1 MPPDTLVTA
10 LHALGSGRVGVPDA
24 DLTLDLTAA
33 ALLRLWA
40 VWLKKLTGS
49 SVPYL
54 LENAVR
60 RPGRVVRRGDKL
72 EVWLEPAPLD
82 VVLEMSGYLAELES
96 VPWLGRRVTFR
107 LGRA

>member
-1 MPPDTLVTA
+1 VCD
-10 LHALGSGRVGVPDA
+10 RDA

-40 VWLKKLTGS
+40 VWLKKFAGS

-54 LENAVR
+54 LANAIR
-60 RPGRVVRRGDKL
+60 RPGRVVRRDDEL
-72 EVWLEPAPLD
+72 EVWLDSAPLD
-82 VVLEMSGYLAELES
+82 VVLEMSGYLAELEG

-107 LGRA
+107 LGNA